1 MNTMKQRIISGWNWV
16 RIVYLVMGVLVIVQ
30 SIAVKEWTG
39 ALLGAW
45 FASMGLFGLG
55 CAAGSCYIP
64 DSNNHKTDSKN
75 NLITTETDPVNTG
88 YEEIKGV

>member
-1 MNTMKQRIISGWNWV
+1 MNTLKQRIISGWNWV
-16 RIVYLVMGVLVIVQ
+16 RIVYLVMGLLVIVQ

-45 FASMGLFGLG
+45 FAAMGLFGLG
-55 CAAGSCYIP
+55 CAAGSCYVP
-64 DSNNHKTDSKN
+64 NNDYKSDSKN
-75 NLITTETDPVNTG
+75 NLITNETDPVKTG